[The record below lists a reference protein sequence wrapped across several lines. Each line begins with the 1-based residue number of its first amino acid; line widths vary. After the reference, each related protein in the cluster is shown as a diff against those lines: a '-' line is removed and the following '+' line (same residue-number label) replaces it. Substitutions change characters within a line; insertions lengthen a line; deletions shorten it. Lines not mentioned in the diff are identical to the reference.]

1 MRFVASRFKSFGR
14 QFAAV
19 WLGLSFFAVGV
30 SFGSDAVNVSYV
42 SSQAKNGIAPAQ
54 LDWADKNIAE
64 ESYDDT
70 APERISSLEIPSH
83 FSRLCRRFAL
93 LLGSRH
99 YVQKPLDATLSQ
111 QAWTNYIMMLD
122 YDRSYFLQ
130 SDIEAFE
137 PWRLR
142 LCDDLRAGNL
152 EFPVKVFEVFRDRLA
167 NRAAF
172 VEDFLKKEQDYSIE
186 EEYLWKRKDAPWPA
200 NEAQWDDLWRRR
212 MKNELL
218 GRIVSRD
225 FSISNDVNKASSA
238 TNSVAALPAGASSAT
253 NSVSATSTNAPPA
266 IDMSPE
272 AVVGRRYKQYA
283 GIIQD
288 ADADYLLER
297 FLCSFSQVYDPH
309 STYMPPTRVDD
320 FNIDMNLTLCGIG
333 ATLQS
338 EDGMAKVVS
347 VMPGGPAGRDTRDVR
362 LRENDKI
369 YAVGQGDGPV
379 EDIVHLPLDKIVKR
393 IRGKKGTRVVLHV
406 ISASDPS
413 GNTTKV
419 VDLIRDDIKLE
430 ESAATGRVVR
440 VSMAKSLPLPP
451 LGDEKLSVAPTAP
464 TSVVERAFGYV
475 KLPMFYGSMTSPNDP
490 NFRSCT
496 LDVAK
501 IISEFNNDVEGLIL
515 DLRGNG
521 GGSLREAITLV
532 GSFVRMGPVV
542 VVREAAGAQPLA
554 DQDPAIVFR
563 KPMIIMIDKASASA
577 SEIVAAALQDY
588 GRALIV
594 GDSKSHGKG
603 SVQNVMPLIAT
614 DESYGSLKLTI
625 ASFYRINGSSTQIK
639 GVASDIVLPSI
650 LEYMDIGEDK
660 LPNAMAWT
668 SLPPMNYSVVYP
680 LGSLIPSLREKSK
693 ARLTGNAD
701 WAKYMEK
708 VEHIRDVG
716 ERTTVP
722 LDYARRYQLL
732 KEDSEAGVDDEDDES
747 EDEKKDDEKK
757 DGDAADDGIGDDI
770 VLRETFNILG
780 DLVDAQGDSGISTSQ
795 DADVSDWIYR
805 FFN

>member
-1 MRFVASRFKSFGR
+1 MSRSCQVKNLLQVVLFAWLALFTASYAIGANAEHD
-14 QFAAV
+14 QYA
-19 WLGLSFFAVGV
+19 LSLKQPEA
-30 SFGSDAVNVSYV
+30 
-42 SSQAKNGIAPAQ
+42 SQHS
-54 LDWADKNIAE
+54 DKNIANE
-64 ESYDDT
+64 DQDES
-70 APERISSLEIPSH
+70 APMRVSTLEIPSH

-93 LLGSRH
+93 LLESRH
-99 YVQKPLDATLSQ
+99 YVQKPLDKELSQ

-122 YDRSYFLQ
+122 YDRCYFLQ

-137 PWRLR
+137 QWRFR

-152 EFPVKVFEVFRDRLA
+152 EFPVKVFEVFRERLA
-167 NRAAF
+167 NRYSF
-172 VEDFLKKEQDYSIE
+172 VEEFLKQEQDYSIK
-186 EEYLWKRKDAPWPA
+186 EEYQWERKEAPWAA
-200 NEAQWDDLWRRR
+200 NETEWDDLWRRK

-225 FSISNDVNKASSA
+225 YAISNDLEKAVSP
-238 TNSVAALPAGASSAT
+238 TNSVAAASSASPVT
-253 NSVSATSTNAPPA
+253 NSVAATTNPPPPV

-272 AVVGRRYKQYA
+272 SVVGRRYKQYK

-288 ADADYLLER
+288 ADADYILER

-347 VMPGGPAGRDTRDVR
+347 IMPGGPAGRDTREIR
-362 LRENDKI
+362 LRDNDKI
-369 YAVGQGDGPV
+369 YAVGQDDGPV

-440 VSMAKSLPLPP
+440 VSMAKTLPLSPIGEDGKHS
-451 LGDEKLSVAPTAP
+451 L

-475 KLPMFYGSMTSPNDP
+475 NLPMFYGSMTSPNDP

-496 LDVAK
+496 WDVAK
-501 IISEFNNDVEGLIL
+501 IISGFNDEVEGLVL

-521 GGSLREAITLV
+521 GGSLREAVALA
-532 GSFVRMGPVV
+532 GSFIRLGPIVI
-542 VVREAAGAQPLA
+542 VREGARAQPLS
-554 DQDPAIVFR
+554 DTDPAIVFR
-563 KPMIIMIDKASASA
+563 KPLIVMIDKASASA
-577 SEIVAAALQDY
+577 SEIVAAALQDC

-639 GVASDIVLPSI
+639 GVSSDIVLPSTM
-650 LEYMDIGEDK
+650 EYMDIGEDK
-660 LPNAMAWT
+660 LPSAMAWT
-668 SLPPMNYSVVYP
+668 SIPPMNYKIVYP
-680 LGSLIPSLREKSK
+680 LGGIIPSLRKKSME
-693 ARLTGNAD
+693 RLANNAE
-701 WAKYMEK
+701 WAKHIEE
-708 VEHIRDVG
+708 VEHIRKVG
-716 ERTTVP
+716 ERKSVP

-732 KEDSEAGVDDEDDES
+732 SEDSKVGIDSESDEADKQDRKV
-747 EDEKKDDEKK
+747 
-757 DGDAADDGIGDDI
+757 ADDGIGDDI

-780 DLVDAQGDSGISTSQ
+780 DLVDAQGGSGITTSQ
-795 DADVSDWIYR
+795 DADVSDWIYK